1 MESILGEWALET
13 SGQLLREPLGIIPQR
28 GGVDL
33 RANRRPQFRSSMR
46 LSMASTGASR
56 GDSVMVFNA
65 KQIQRRQT
73 FGVVH
78 QGEQEVWKGMVVYLC
93 MFSR

>member
-13 SGQLLREPLGIIPQR
+13 SGQLLRDPLGIIPQW

-33 RANRRPQFRSSMR
+33 RAHRRPQFCSSMR
-46 LSMASTGASR
+46 LSMASTESSP
-56 GDSVMVFNA
+56 GDSVTVFSA

-73 FGVVH
+73 SGVVH
-78 QGEQEVWKGMVVYLC
+78 QGGQEVWKGMVVYLC